1 MVGKDGKEQVCRT
14 LPGVRGLKLCAYL
27 DGITLQTRR
36 TLPGVR
42 GLKSLCCSVLKS
54 FGACR
59 TLPGVRGL
67 KYATQQYDAVDKKS
81 HPTRGAWIEILK
93 IEMAGNERNVAP
105 YPGCVD

>member
-14 LPGVRGLKLCAYL
+14 LPGVRGLKCLMFC
-27 DGITLQTRR
+27 I
-36 TLPGVR
+36 GV
-42 GLKSLCCSVLKS
+42 V
-54 FGACR
+54 
-59 TLPGVRGL
+59 GV
-67 KYATQQYDAVDKKS
+67 TVS

>member
-1 MVGKDGKEQVCRT
+1 MLRCRT

-27 DGITLQTRR
+27 DGITLQTR
-36 TLPGVR
+36 
-42 GLKSLCCSVLKS
+42 
-54 FGACR
+54 R